1 MALKLK
7 KGGNSSFSDVIS
19 DLLGDSDEPPVKG
32 RSPAW
37 GGGPGRAGVLPSR
50 SGKRSLLDDDFFSK
64 LAEEA
69 GDEEVSD
76 VSEADPLALLES
88 LKDMDDMEADLL
100 SRKKPSSAPSQ
111 TSAKASGGRG
121 PKGTQDTPP
130 GPGDRPGGQGAG
142 GGPGEDSMAEV
153 RKPSSAPP
161 APATRSYKK
170 FSFTDVDDPLADF
183 LDDLDERKDSK
194 PGPLERK
201 PSPPET
207 PSAREQETGLPKR
220 QPLPQKKREDL
231 TFDDDGDELMEALGF
246 AESRGEG
253 QDRSSE
259 PPVPARTRL
268 DEILGRGTAPR
279 LLERPLTGERKELQP
294 EKSAGPKDPGLGEDD
309 FTFGA
314 YQPTMASTPEGR
326 QSRRQSV
333 RFSTEDVSGLSP
345 DRRSKPST
353 LATTPGSAR
362 AGKTAADWLGLK
374 QEEEEPEEE
383 PFPTPPSPSPGIK
396 PPASRPPSGVKT
408 TDLPAP
414 APSHSSSA
422 AKASQSA
429 SRPGVSI
436 TQEEEEDWL
445 AGALTRKRSQG
456 AAREERKEEKSSAQQ
471 EHLGL
476 GEEVDLDSFL
486 SKRSPSP
493 AARRRAADT
502 VDPSKEPSSPLPLET
517 PRQQAMPPQP
527 GGRGREEKP
536 TAVTAQ
542 RPVESSTPPP
552 QPQAPLSADSLQ
564 QLLLQSQLAQSQLW
578 GRGGAVDLAA
588 LQRPPRGSEQLAGEE
603 AVQNRI
609 AQLEGQVRKLQL
621 ELGQAQML
629 LESMQQ
635 RHRQDTDLME
645 STHRARVQLLE
656 EAAVQREGCL
666 RHESEELQERVASL
680 VRLGEQERAELQAQ
694 YQRRLA
700 QAQQERD
707 REVERL
713 RDLQRK
719 AILEMKREHEEQ
731 LARLKRLKDEEVD
744 AVTSAT
750 SQTRSLAGAIEQM
763 EQFSWRLGELASRV
777 ESSHEHST
785 QGLEQ
790 GARQRDQQLR
800 VLQDRLEQQQ
810 KDTEGERSR
819 LQEVIARMEARLS
832 EQQRQLEKE
841 RWRVSAEQAKAEASH
856 RALEE
861 ERRTLTQNIA
871 MEREELQRAKSALLE
886 EQQAV
891 MTRCAEE
898 RRRLAAEWAE
908 LHAQD
913 KLRQERTER
922 ESSRALE
929 RDAHREGTIISLAQE
944 QAELK
949 LRGAELRLR
958 EEALVRAE
966 EAQRKEREELQR
978 EKEQLSGA
986 ALRLRT
992 RAEEVEA
999 YSKLAA
1005 ERYEEGD
1012 RALREA
1018 RQVASEQQGR
1028 LSAIQQQRDALRQ
1041 QEQHLHQQRVKLTDS
1056 RRQLQQL
1063 TQALPLGATPV
1074 LAGFAP
1080 QFTSTQ
1086 LLPPLE
1092 LPHAPPVPDTSSS
1105 ELQARLALLRHT
1117 AEKDRDYLQDEQ
1129 FFLETLK
1136 KAPYNMFH
1144 TA

>member
-1 MALKLK
+1 
-7 KGGNSSFSDVIS
+7 
-19 DLLGDSDEPPVKG
+19 
-32 RSPAW
+32 
-37 GGGPGRAGVLPSR
+37 
-50 SGKRSLLDDDFFSK
+50 
-64 LAEEA
+64 
-69 GDEEVSD
+69 
-76 VSEADPLALLES
+76 
-88 LKDMDDMEADLL
+88 
-100 SRKKPSSAPSQ
+100 
-111 TSAKASGGRG
+111 
-121 PKGTQDTPP
+121 
-130 GPGDRPGGQGAG
+130 
-142 GGPGEDSMAEV
+142 
-153 RKPSSAPP
+153 
-161 APATRSYKK
+161 
-170 FSFTDVDDPLADF
+170 
-183 LDDLDERKDSK
+183 
-194 PGPLERK
+194 
-201 PSPPET
+201 
-207 PSAREQETGLPKR
+207 
-220 QPLPQKKREDL
+220 
-231 TFDDDGDELMEALGF
+231 
-246 AESRGEG
+246 
-253 QDRSSE
+253 
-259 PPVPARTRL
+259 
-268 DEILGRGTAPR
+268 
-279 LLERPLTGERKELQP
+279 
-294 EKSAGPKDPGLGEDD
+294 
-309 FTFGA
+309 
-314 YQPTMASTPEGR
+314 
-326 QSRRQSV
+326 
-333 RFSTEDVSGLSP
+333 
-345 DRRSKPST
+345 
-353 LATTPGSAR
+353 
-362 AGKTAADWLGLK
+362 
-374 QEEEEPEEE
+374 
-383 PFPTPPSPSPGIK
+383 
-396 PPASRPPSGVKT
+396 
-408 TDLPAP
+408 
-414 APSHSSSA
+414 
-422 AKASQSA
+422 
-429 SRPGVSI
+429 
-436 TQEEEEDWL
+436 
-445 AGALTRKRSQG
+445 
-456 AAREERKEEKSSAQQ
+456 
-471 EHLGL
+471 
-476 GEEVDLDSFL
+476 
-486 SKRSPSP
+486 
-493 AARRRAADT
+493 
-502 VDPSKEPSSPLPLET
+502 
-517 PRQQAMPPQP
+517 
-527 GGRGREEKP
+527 
-536 TAVTAQ
+536 
-542 RPVESSTPPP
+542 
-552 QPQAPLSADSLQ
+552 
-564 QLLLQSQLAQSQLW
+564 
-578 GRGGAVDLAA
+578 
-588 LQRPPRGSEQLAGEE
+588 
-603 AVQNRI
+603 
-609 AQLEGQVRKLQL
+609 
-621 ELGQAQML
+621 
-629 LESMQQ
+629 
-635 RHRQDTDLME
+635 
-645 STHRARVQLLE
+645 
-656 EAAVQREGCL
+656 
-666 RHESEELQERVASL
+666 
-680 VRLGEQERAELQAQ
+680 
-694 YQRRLA
+694 
-700 QAQQERD
+700 
-707 REVERL
+707 
-713 RDLQRK
+713 
-719 AILEMKREHEEQ
+719 MKREHEEQ